1 MDSDLLRVELERHF
15 ELEELHE
22 IGRDVLGLEPEQVV
36 ATATKATFARA
47 LVTRCATA
55 EALEALCDAMVTAR
69 EELAERL
76 TPRETAGFS
85 TQAEPAE
92 GDALGPFRIDT
103 RLGEGRRGVVFR
115 ARDAGGEV
123 RLKLLRPEATT
134 DRRGLHR
141 FLTHN
146 RLISRIARAGL
157 PGWLS
162 VGEAEGRYY
171 VAHELTEGE
180 TLAEW
185 LARTG
190 PIPLADARPMLTA
203 ILEALSELH
212 SHRLIHGALH
222 AGNVLLVSPASGLRS
237 VVLLDAGS
245 DRLRLGSPITLPQPD
260 RLSTLAPAAFAAPE
274 QLLGGPVDARAD
286 VYAFGALLFH
296 VITGAAPFA
305 ETTAA
310 QAVLG
315 HLTKEPPSLAR
326 MAPHGWV
333 SEPLE
338 ELVRSLLIKDPKR
351 RIADAMDVMTALES
365 VPLRAPRASNLLTDE
380 ELDARVAAFF
390 QYPDEDATATL
401 EAAIDDGAP
410 PTRIAE
416 ALAMAADQLT
426 YSGDPHARAHRRRLM
441 LRAIRLYEIT
451 ARDLPAAEGLVLGL
465 LETEPHDAELITI
478 LSRLQRAQGKHEDL
492 IESLLNRSQEVAPG
506 ADRAEVLAE
515 IGKIYAKDLD
525 DKSQALVAYVSA
537 FCEDPTKTALARE
550 TERLAGSSEEAWAE
564 VLGTCVGT
572 LETLTDPRRKRALWV
587 QLGRWYADKV
597 ARPDLASQMFEA
609 TLAEDARNLDALEG
623 LAKIY
628 RMSQQWVELGTV
640 LTAHA
645 DVCPNPARARDLR
658 TEAGDILLYQLNE
671 PAHARALYERVL
683 AEDPSHEKAA
693 NSLAR
698 VFEQSGDAR
707 HYAETLEQRASALS
721 GAERHSAL
729 CNAGRAY
736 EEQLDD
742 LETAARRYE
751 DVLAEDPTHL
761 EALKGLD
768 RCCVRLH
775 RHDRLL
781 EVLRAELELAR
792 TARDRVT
799 LLERIGDLHEQE
811 FLDHLQAIEIRETI
825 LELEPTND
833 NALAGLGR
841 NLRALKR
848 WRDLVVVYERH
859 MDVLTDRHRRVA
871 LGIQMGELFGTHL
884 KVPER
889 AIESYEAVLRIEP
902 ANEMALDALIQLWAS
917 QGEAYQALE
926 AVDALVANATTPA
939 ERAAQQLRAAKL
951 LELAGDPDHA
961 IERYKAACDA
971 DPNDQNLLSMLR
983 QAYVRQRRF
992 QVAVELMERE
1002 FELAEGPT
1010 AKGRISGEMARVL
1023 LDGLHEDLRAESL
1036 ARRALEYDPGNLTAI
1051 VVLGDLALTAEQHL
1065 TASKHYER
1073 ALAGRAA
1080 FDQEESIRIHLCCI
1094 DALTRSDQAPRA
1106 LEIAESAVA
1115 LAPDHLDVAARV
1127 AELNFT
1133 HGEPI
1138 DAYERY
1144 RDLLGRF
1151 DAELTEEARFVATYR
1166 VGESA
1171 RKFRHHDE
1179 AARWLNAAA
1188 ELDPSSP
1195 LPWRGLVELRLA
1207 EGQPEAAYELMNQLL
1222 DLEGGDEHVELLIRM
1237 GDLAASGLRDTGRA
1251 SRHYLL
1257 ALSERRDDRKILA
1270 KLMQLYSEEKDW
1282 RKLTKVILKI
1292 SELVDEPRQ
1301 RAKYLHTAAMIASRE
1316 MHDPTQAAELLQQAL
1331 EYDPT
1336 FEEARA
1342 EALKQARKAGNV
1354 EAEKNLLKDRIRFAV
1369 EAGDHGTALA
1379 AMDELG
1385 ALYLERFGR
1394 RDQAVAI
1401 AESAL
1406 ELAPQDLRRLARLA
1420 ALYGGEPGRYF
1431 DQALATYGKLLEHA
1445 PLEAETYRA
1454 LRHLFTEV
1462 KWGDATWCCCQAL
1475 HALGQATAD
1484 EKAFFLRMR
1493 SREPTVAQARL
1504 DEDVWAA
1511 SVTHPD
1517 VAQLLTLLFTVI
1529 QPSVASVCAR
1539 PSHELGYT
1547 DEHRVDPQHHGYLVA
1562 QSLHY
1567 AAEVL
1572 GIDPPPLYQNSNDPG
1587 LVAFLHATI
1596 PSLVLGRTAIA
1607 QQVLDQPTAFTT
1619 GRLVTYFRPG
1629 FYVRHLIPTGTE
1641 LKAWLFATLALVSPK
1656 IRIPADLEG
1665 LARAPAAALERG
1677 LADES
1682 RRYLAK
1688 EVVPR
1693 LLEGG
1698 ALDLKRWVTA
1708 VDLTADRVGLLMC
1721 NDLGVAITQ
1730 IQGSPDASVTLTAND
1745 RIESLLRYSVSA
1757 QFIALRRHIGSAV
1770 DL

>member
-47 LVTRCATA
+47 LVTRCAATQ
-55 EALEALCDAMVTAR
+55 ALEALCDAVVTAR
-69 EELAERL
+69 EGVDERL
-76 TPRETAGFS
+76 THGGTQGFA
-85 TQAEPAE
+85 TTTEPAE
-92 GDALGPFRIDT
+92 GDAFGPFRIDS
-103 RLGEGRRGVVFR
+103 RLGEGRLGVVFR
-115 ARDAGGEV
+115 GRDAGGEV

-134 DRRGLHR
+134 DQRALHR

-146 RLISRIARAGL
+146 RLMARITRAGL

-162 VGEAEGRYY
+162 VGEIEGRHF
-171 VAHELTEGE
+171 VVHEFTEGE

-190 PIPLADARPMLTA
+190 PLPLAEARPMLA
-203 ILEALSELH
+203 SILEALSELH
-212 SHRLIHGALH
+212 AHRLIHGALH
-222 AGNVLLVSPASGLRS
+222 AGNVLLVSPSSGLRS
-237 VVLLDAGS
+237 VVLLDGGS
-245 DRLRLGSPITLPQPD
+245 DRLRLCSPVTLPQND
-260 RLSTLAPAAFAAPE
+260 RLSTLAPAAFTAPE
-274 QLLGGPVDARAD
+274 QLLGGPIDARAD
-286 VYAFGALLFH
+286 LYAFGALVFQ
-296 VITGAAPFA
+296 VITGSAPFA
-305 ETTAA
+305 EGSTA
-310 QAVLG
+310 QTILG

-333 SEPLE
+333 SDPLE
-338 ELVRSLLIKDPKR
+338 LLVRSLLAKDPR
-351 RIADAMDVMTALES
+351 QRPADAIDVAAALEAVPQRAPLASHLISDEDLDARIAD
-365 VPLRAPRASNLLTDE
+365 
-380 ELDARVAAFF
+380 FF
-390 QYPDEDATATL
+390 RYPDEDATARL
-401 EAAIDDGAP
+401 EASIDDGAP

-416 ALAMAADQLT
+416 ALAMAADQLA
-426 YSGDPHARAHRRRLM
+426 YSPDPHARAHRRRLL

-451 ARDLPAAEGLVLGL
+451 ARDLPAAEGLVMGL
-465 LETEPHDAELITI
+465 LESDPADSEAIKI
-478 LSRLQRAQGKHEDL
+478 LSRLQRAQGKYEEL
-492 IESLLNRSQEVAPG
+492 IESLLNRSQEVSAG
-506 ADRAEVLAE
+506 AERAEILAE
-515 IGKIYAKDLD
+515 IGRVYAKDLD
-525 DKSQALVAYVSA
+525 DKAQALVAYVSA

-550 TERLAGSSEEAWAE
+550 TERLAGNAEEAWAE
-564 VLGTCVGT
+564 VLGTCVGA
-572 LETLTDPRRKRALWV
+572 LQGQTDPRRKRALWV

-597 ARPDLASQMFEA
+597 ARPDLAVQMFEA
-609 TLAEDARNLDALEG
+609 TIAEDPRNTDALEA

-628 RMSQQWVELGTV
+628 RMAQQWVELGTV

-658 TEAGDILLYQLNE
+658 TEAGEILLEKLNE
-671 PAHARALYERVL
+671 PAHARALFERVL
-683 AEDPSHEKAA
+683 SEDPSHEKAA
-693 NSLAR
+693 QSLAK
-698 VFEQSGDAR
+698 VFELSGDAR

-721 GAERHSAL
+721 GDERHRAL
-729 CNAGRAY
+729 CDAARAY

-742 LETAARRYE
+742 LELAARRYE
-751 DVLAEDPTHL
+751 DVLAEAPTHP

-775 RHDRLL
+775 RHARLL
-781 EVLRAELELAR
+781 EVLNAELALAK

-799 LLERIGDLHEQE
+799 LLERIGDLHENE
-811 FLDHLQAIEIRETI
+811 FIDHLQAIEVRETI

-833 NALAGLGR
+833 NALAGLAR

-871 LGIQMGELFGTHL
+871 MGLQLGELFGTHL

-889 AIESYEAVLRIEP
+889 AIEAYEAVLKIEP
-902 ANEMALDALIQLWAS
+902 NNEIALDALIQLWAA
-917 QGEAYQALE
+917 QGEVTRALE
-926 AVDALVANATTPA
+926 AVDTLVAEATTSA
-939 ERAAQQLRAAKL
+939 ERAAQQVRAAKL
-951 LELAGDPDHA
+951 LEALGDGDGA

-971 DPNDQNLLSMLR
+971 EPGDRNLLAALR
-983 QAYVRQRRF
+983 QAYVRRRRF
-992 QVAVELMERE
+992 PVAVELMERE
-1002 FELAEGPT
+1002 LELAEGPA
-1010 AKGRISGEMARVL
+1010 AKGKICGEMARVL
-1023 LDGLHEDLRAESL
+1023 LDGMHEDLRADAL

-1051 VVLGDLALTAEQHL
+1051 VVLGDLAFADDQFLTA
-1065 TASKHYER
+1065 AKHYER
-1073 ALAGRAA
+1073 ALGGRAVFEPA
-1080 FDQEESIRIHLCCI
+1080 ELVRIHLCCM
-1094 DALTRSDQAPRA
+1094 DALQRSDQGQRA
-1106 LEIAESAVA
+1106 LEVGEGLLQ
-1115 LAPDHLDVAARV
+1115 LAPDDPDVALRV
-1127 AELNFT
+1127 ADLTFAQ
-1133 HGEPI
+1133 GDSL

-1144 RDLLGRF
+1144 RDLLNRF
-1151 DAELTEEARFVATYR
+1151 DAELTGEQRFLATYR

-1171 RKFRHHDE
+1171 RRFRQHDE
-1179 AARWLNAAA
+1179 ADRWLNAAA

-1195 LPWRGLVELRLA
+1195 LPLRGLVELRLA
-1207 EGQPEAAYELMNQLL
+1207 EGHAEAAYETMGRLL
-1222 DLEGGDEHVELLIRM
+1222 DVEEGDEHVEVLIRM
-1237 GDLAASGLRDTGRA
+1237 GDIASGTLRDTGRA
-1251 SRHYLL
+1251 ARHYLL

-1301 RAKYLHTAAMIASRE
+1301 KAKYLHTAAMIASRE
-1316 MHDPTQAAELLQQAL
+1316 MNDPTQASELLQQAL

-1336 FEEARA
+1336 FEDARN
-1342 EALKQARKAGNV
+1342 EALRQARQIGNH
-1354 EAEKNLLKDRIRFAV
+1354 EAVKTLLKDRIRFAV
-1369 EAGDHGTALA
+1369 EAGDHATALA

-1385 ALYLERFGR
+1385 ALYLEVFQR

-1406 ELAPQDLRRLARLA
+1406 ELAPDDLGRRAQLA
-1420 ALYGGEPGRYF
+1420 ALYASDPGRYF
-1431 DQALATYGKLLEHA
+1431 DQALATYTDILEKA
-1445 PLEAETYRA
+1445 PLDAATYRA
-1454 LRHLFTEV
+1454 LRHLFTSV

-1475 HALGQATAD
+1475 SAIGQALPD
-1484 EKAFFLRMR
+1484 EQAFFLRMR
-1493 SREPTVAQARL
+1493 AQGPTVAQARL
-1504 DEDVWAA
+1504 DDDVWAA

-1529 QPSVASVCAR
+1529 QPSVATVCAR
-1539 PSHELGYT
+1539 PAPDLGYV
-1547 DEHRVDPQHHGYLVA
+1547 DEHRVDPQRDGYLVA

-1572 GIDPPPLYQNSNDPG
+1572 GIEQPPLYQNSNDPG
-1587 LVAFLHATI
+1587 LVSFLHATT
-1596 PSLVLGRTAIA
+1596 PSLVLGRAALA
-1607 QQVLDQPTAFTT
+1607 QRTLDQRTAFIT

-1656 IRIPADLEG
+1656 IRVPPDLEA
-1665 LARAPAAALERG
+1665 LARGPHEALERG

-1708 VDLTADRVGLLMC
+1708 VDLTADRVGLLMG
-1721 NDLGVAITQ
+1721 NDLATAIAE
-1730 IQGSPDASVTLTAND
+1730 IRSSPDASVTLTAND
-1745 RIESLLRYSVSA
+1745 RIEHLLRYSVSA